1 MKVHQLSKLL
11 LFVLPAFT
19 ISLFPFATKSHPKQ
33 PVGINATEGEIL
45 DPILVYNKSEGP
57 SQTKVFAAASVRNDR
72 MEVTEQEIDNHVG
85 PYDSYSMYKH
95 LMEMKDSL
103 TGKTKEIK
111 KEPELVKTVKEALV
125 TMFEVG
131 VKAVLEGFFPHV
143 HRQKRSAEGSKRTIL
158 EWLINFIGALLGKQE
173 CTKILACRTGKMVG
187 SKVPG
192 AGMAMLMLDGV
203 VPKSLKSWFGVV
215 KEAVID
221 KKDTCEEEYH
231 CTLTDEEVEE

>member
-95 LMEMKDSL
+95 LMEMK
-103 TGKTKEIK
+103 
-111 KEPELVKTVKEALV
+111 
-125 TMFEVG
+125 
-131 VKAVLEGFFPHV
+131 
-143 HRQKRSAEGSKRTIL
+143 
-158 EWLINFIGALLGKQE
+158 
-173 CTKILACRTGKMVG
+173 
-187 SKVPG
+187 
-192 AGMAMLMLDGV
+192 
-203 VPKSLKSWFGVV
+203 
-215 KEAVID
+215 
-221 KKDTCEEEYH
+221 
-231 CTLTDEEVEE
+231 